1 MARRMARHCERS
13 RIRRFWHASPRSA
26 ALARGSG
33 PRTRLKPYRRFPFE
47 VALGCLLA
55 LASSCTQARINPLLL
70 GSWQNED
77 GSLTMTF
84 QQDGTLL
91 MAQPKVPGDQP
102 VRARFT
108 AVDDAHL
115 NVSFGSG
122 SGSRSVEVI
131 SLSPHE
137 LVIRDWDGQIGKFR
151 KIP

>member
-1 MARRMARHCERS
+1 MARRMARHRERC

-33 PRTRLKPYRRFPFE
+33 PRTRLKPCRRFPFG
-47 VALGCLLA
+47 VALCCLLA

-77 GSLTMTF
+77 GSLTLTF

-91 MAQPKVPGDQP
+91 MAQPKVAGDQP
-102 VRARFT
+102 VRARYIP
-108 AVDDAHL
+108 VDDAHL
-115 NVSFGSG
+115 NLSFGA
-122 SGSRSVEVI
+122 GSRSVEVI